1 MRRGGFLDLTVTF
14 EGIGQSKITK
24 SMMNINLLNN
34 WQLFASQN
42 KYYEIFINFKFIY
55 SVGA

>member
-55 SVGA
+55 

>member
-34 WQLFASQN
+34 WQLFASQ
-42 KYYEIFINFKFIY
+42 IVILRDIY
-55 SVGA
+55 QLLVHVLV